1 MGNGNCDDC
10 AQTARLEERSRAMT
24 REIETMWRKVED
36 LSQAIG
42 TGKNWI
48 IGLLVTLALNLVAV
62 IGTAIIL
69 IARLPS

>member
-1 MGNGNCDDC
+1 
-10 AQTARLEERSRAMT
+10 MT